1 MAELNS
7 FVDYFRKRYGARLQK
22 VVVDA
27 GFTCPNRDGSKGVGG
42 CSFCLNDAFHPNYC
56 TPDKPIHQQIDEG
69 IEFHTVRYRHAQRYI
84 AYFQPYSNTYA
95 PVEKLRELYAT
106 ALSHPLIEGIVVG
119 TRPDCVDAEKLD
131 LLQSIQEGTFNYRDY
146 AVEGVFSGGGTA
158 DSDGRPV
165 VSDGRTGISESGAV
179 ASEGR
184 SGVSESGV
192 VVSDGRTGVSES
204 GADASEGRTG
214 VSESGA
220 DASEGRSGVSE
231 SGTDASEGRSGVS
244 ESGVAV
250 SDGKPG
256 VSESGAVASEDGA
269 VVSGGGKKIVIVEYG
284 IESCYDKTLRRINR
298 CHDFECARK
307 AVEET
312 ARRGLTQ
319 CAHFIFGLPGESLRE
334 MMDEAEMINS
344 LPVTAVKFHQLQII
358 RGTRMEK
365 EFELHR
371 DEFHEFTLDGYLD
384 FMADFISHLRSDIYI
399 DRFAGEVPPR
409 FLSPLQNS
417 WGLVRYQELLAML
430 RKRMSA
436 G

>member
-1 MAELNS
+1 M
-7 FVDYFRKRYGARLQK
+7 
-22 VVVDA
+22 
-27 GFTCPNRDGSKGVGG
+27 
-42 CSFCLNDAFHPNYC
+42 
-56 TPDKPIHQQIDEG
+56 
-69 IEFHTVRYRHAQRYI
+69 
-84 AYFQPYSNTYA
+84 
-95 PVEKLRELYAT
+95 
-106 ALSHPLIEGIVVG
+106 
-119 TRPDCVDAEKLD
+119 
-131 LLQSIQEGTFNYRDY
+131 
-146 AVEGVFSGGGTA
+146 
-158 DSDGRPV
+158 
-165 VSDGRTGISESGAV
+165 
-179 ASEGR
+179 
-184 SGVSESGV
+184 
-192 VVSDGRTGVSES
+192 
-204 GADASEGRTG
+204 
-214 VSESGA
+214 
-220 DASEGRSGVSE
+220 
-231 SGTDASEGRSGVS
+231 
-244 ESGVAV
+244 
-250 SDGKPG
+250 
-256 VSESGAVASEDGA
+256 
-269 VVSGGGKKIVIVEYG
+269 IVEYG
-284 IESCYDKTLRRINR
+284 IESCYDKTLLRINR

-334 MMDEAEMINS
+334 MMDEAEIINS

-384 FMADFISHLRSDIYI
+384 FMADFISRLRSDIYI

>member
-131 LLQSIQEGTFNYRDY
+131 LLQSIQEGTFNYHDY

-158 DSDGRPV
+158 DSDRRPV
-165 VSDGRTGISESGAV
+165 VSD
-179 ASEGR
+179 
-184 SGVSESGV
+184 
-192 VVSDGRTGVSES
+192 
-204 GADASEGRTG
+204 
-214 VSESGA
+214 
-220 DASEGRSGVSE
+220 
-231 SGTDASEGRSGVS
+231 GRSGVS

-250 SDGKPG
+250 SDGGSGVSERGAVASEGRTG
-256 VSESGAVASEDGA
+256 VSESGVVASEDGA

-298 CHDFECARK
+298 FHDFECARK

-319 CAHFIFGLPGESLRE
+319 CAHFIFGLPGESLME
-334 MMDEAEMINS
+334 MMDEAEIINS

-371 DEFHEFTLDGYLD
+371 DDFHEFTLDGYLD
-384 FMADFISHLRSDIYI
+384 FMADFISRLRSDIYI

>member
-7 FVDYFRKRYGARLQK
+7 FVDYFRKKYGARLQK

-27 GFTCPNRDGSKGVGG
+27 GFTCPNRDGTKGVGG

-56 TPDKPIHQQIDEG
+56 TPDKPLFQQIDEG
-69 IEFHTVRYRHAQRYI
+69 VEFHTVRYRHAQRYI

-119 TRPDCVDAEKLD
+119 TRPDCVDSGQLD

-146 AVEGVFSGGGTA
+146 ALEGNASEEGVSAG
-158 DSDGRPV
+158 
-165 VSDGRTGISESGAV
+165 
-179 ASEGR
+179 
-184 SGVSESGV
+184 GVSEAE
-192 VVSDGRTGVSES
+192 R
-204 GADASEGRTG
+204 
-214 VSESGA
+214 
-220 DASEGRSGVSE
+220 
-231 SGTDASEGRSGVS
+231 
-244 ESGVAV
+244 
-250 SDGKPG
+250 
-256 VSESGAVASEDGA
+256 
-269 VVSGGGKKIVIVEYG
+269 KKIVIVEYG
-284 IESCYDKTLRRINR
+284 IESCYNKTLERIGR
-298 CHDFECARK
+298 GHDFECAVR

-334 MMDEAEMINS
+334 MRDEARIINS

-365 EFELHR
+365 EFAER
-371 DEFHEFTLDGYLD
+371 REDFHEFTLDEYLD
-384 FMADFISHLRSDIYI
+384 FMADFIGRLRPDIYI

-409 FLSPLQNS
+409 FLSPLQKS

-430 RKRMSA
+430 RKRMK
-436 G
+436 

>member
-1 MAELNS
+1 MVSLRQRQSGGPYPPAGFFERCNGVMAELNS

-131 LLQSIQEGTFNYRDY
+131 LLQSIQEGTFNYHDY

-158 DSDGRPV
+158 DSDRRPV
-165 VSDGRTGISESGAV
+165 VSD
-179 ASEGR
+179 
-184 SGVSESGV
+184 
-192 VVSDGRTGVSES
+192 
-204 GADASEGRTG
+204 
-214 VSESGA
+214 
-220 DASEGRSGVSE
+220 
-231 SGTDASEGRSGVS
+231 GRSGVS

-250 SDGKPG
+250 SDGGSGVSERGAVASEGRTG
-256 VSESGAVASEDGA
+256 VSESGVVASEDGA

-298 CHDFECARK
+298 FHDFECARK

-319 CAHFIFGLPGESLRE
+319 CAHFIFGLPGESLME
-334 MMDEAEMINS
+334 MMDEAEIINS

-365 EFELHR
+365 EYELHR

-384 FMADFISHLRSDIYI
+384 FMADFISRLRSDIYI

>member
-146 AVEGVFSGGGTA
+146 AVEGVLSGGGTA
-158 DSDGRPV
+158 DSDRRPV

-192 VVSDGRTGVSES
+192 VVSDGKPGVSES
-204 GADASEGRTG
+204 GAIASEGGTAF
-214 VSESGA
+214 SESGA
-220 DASEGRSGVSE
+220 VVSE
-231 SGTDASEGRSGVS
+231 
-244 ESGVAV
+244 
-250 SDGKPG
+250 GKPG
-256 VSESGAVASEDGA
+256 VSESGAVASDDGA

-334 MMDEAEMINS
+334 MMDEAEIINS

-365 EFELHR
+365 EYELHR
-371 DEFHEFTLDGYLD
+371 GDFHEFTLDGYLD
-384 FMADFISHLRSDIYI
+384 FMADFISRLRSDIYI

>member
-131 LLQSIQEGTFNYRDY
+131 LLQSIQEGTFNYHDY
-146 AVEGVFSGGGTA
+146 AEEGVF
-158 DSDGRPV
+158 
-165 VSDGRTGISESGAV
+165 
-179 ASEGR
+179 
-184 SGVSESGV
+184 
-192 VVSDGRTGVSES
+192 
-204 GADASEGRTG
+204 
-214 VSESGA
+214 
-220 DASEGRSGVSE
+220 
-231 SGTDASEGRSGVS
+231 
-244 ESGVAV
+244 
-250 SDGKPG
+250 
-256 VSESGAVASEDGA
+256 
-269 VVSGGGKKIVIVEYG
+269 SGGGKKIVIVEYG

-334 MMDEAEMINS
+334 MMDEAEIINS

-384 FMADFISHLRSDIYI
+384 FMADFISRLRSDIYI